1 MEKSNIFQSLSVLVG
16 TIIGVGL
23 FTLPYITVRSG
34 VWTMLF
40 YFLLLSAV
48 TILIKLIYGEIVLRT
63 KDIHRLPGYV
73 GKYYGPRH
81 KKVALIIVLIAVNL
95 SILAYIIFGG
105 IFLHQLLSPAFGGD
119 VFAYATIL
127 FIIEALIVFF
137 GLKLI
142 ASVEFA
148 MMAFLFLVIGLII
161 WRGWGEINIS
171 NYHLFDWQYAIL
183 PYGPIFF
190 AIDGGAAIPEVCKL
204 LANKKADIKSAIFW
218 GTFISVIITLI
229 FAVFII
235 GITGNNTSP
244 DTLSGLS
251 FIFNNGVIKI
261 TLVFGLLAIFTS
273 LLITM
278 QSAREIYRWDMGINN
293 NLSWLLAGA
302 IPYFLYVIGF
312 NNTTKVVGLAGA
324 IIGSL
329 IGIIYILLAL
339 SIKKKAE
346 QKSIIKNKINKGVAY
361 GLALFLILGLICELW
376 EVFN

>member
-1 MEKSNIFQSLSVLVG
+1 MSKNYFHAIATLVG
-16 TIIGVGL
+16 AIVGVGI
-23 FTLPYITVRSG
+23 FAIPYVVSESG
-34 VWTMLF
+34 ILMLF
-40 YFLLLSAV
+40 IFLPILGFVQYYFHKLYAEIILS
-48 TILIKLIYGEIVLRT
+48 T
-63 KDIHRLPGYV
+63 KTKHRVPGYV

-105 IFLHQLLSPAFGGD
+105 IFLHQLLSPAFGSD